1 MQQVSVNSSGVV
13 AFSVNLAQ
21 SLKPDIVRALGVQ

>member
-1 MQQVSVNSSGVV
+1 MQQVSVDSSGVV

-21 SLKPDIVRALGVQ
+21 SLKQDIVHALGAR